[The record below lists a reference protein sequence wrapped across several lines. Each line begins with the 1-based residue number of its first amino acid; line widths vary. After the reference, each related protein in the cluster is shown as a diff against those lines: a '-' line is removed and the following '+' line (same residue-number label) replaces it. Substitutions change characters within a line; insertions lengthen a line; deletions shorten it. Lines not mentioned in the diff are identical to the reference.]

1 MDSGAKVIKTEL
13 DIIRSAKQNGD
24 EKLKKRLAILILAFL
39 IAFAMNSKTV
49 YGLYETPQPW
59 PMWRYDLARTG
70 ATTSTAPNNNMTIWS
85 SVNFYP
91 SCTPIVVDGKVL
103 VTGTGPKL
111 YALDETT
118 GVVLWQSFTFTGS
131 PGGNIAYSN
140 GIVYVGT
147 TSGYLYSIN
156 ATTGAKI
163 HEYNISPAQI
173 YTTPA
178 VAYGKVFFG
187 ATNNYLYALNASTL
201 LLKWYYTAADK
212 IYSSPTI
219 NGNMLYFGCDDGKVY
234 ALDISNDLGPT
245 LKWRYTTG
253 GQIRSSPC
261 VGSGKVYIGSSS
273 ADHSIFALN
282 ATSTNSN
289 GQKIWK
295 WQIISG
301 YAIDTSPAFY
311 NDILYVT
318 APYQKAYALYASGF
332 TGDFAENDPIKKWS
346 LTVGT
351 YPTTP
356 AIADGKMFFGAGDN
370 KLYALDMNDGHI
382 IWTYA
387 VDYAPYEP
395 IIADGRLFLANYYRL
410 YCFGN
415 YYPPLTY
422 YYTVTPPGHSYVI
435 KLVIANATPS
445 QTIDITRL
453 INPPHAI
460 NYTVTGIDG
469 TLGMCN
475 ITIPNEMLDGTYDV
489 RINGGLPLDPPG
501 LVVTHIND
509 THTSLYFTYYQ
520 SVNAIEI
527 TGTTAIPEFPSTVM
541 LPLLMTLSLIAV
553 ALAKKKLARN

>member
-1 MDSGAKVIKTEL
+1 
-13 DIIRSAKQNGD
+13 
-24 EKLKKRLAILILAFL
+24 LKKRLAILILVFL
-39 IAFAMNSKTV
+39 VAFAVNSKTV

-85 SVNFYP
+85 SANIVP

-103 VTGTGPKL
+103 VTGSGSKL

-118 GVVLWQSFTFTGS
+118 GVVLWQSFAFTGS

-163 HEYNISPAQI
+163 HEYSISPAQI

-201 LLKWYYTAADK
+201 LLKWYYTAGGQ
-212 IYSSPTI
+212 IRSSPTI
-219 NGNMLYFGCDDGKVY
+219 YGNMLYFGCDDGKVY
-234 ALDISNDLGPT
+234 ALDISNEMGAT
-245 LKWRYTTG
+245 VKWRYTTG

-261 VGSGKVYIGSSS
+261 VGGGKVFIGSSS
-273 ADHSIFALN
+273 ADHAIFALN
-282 ATSTNSN
+282 ATTTNPN
-289 GQKIWK
+289 GEKIWK
-295 WQIISG
+295 WTLLSG
-301 YAIDTSPAFY
+301 YAIDNSPAFY
-311 NDILYVT
+311 DDILYVT
-318 APYQKAYALYASGF
+318 GAYNKAYALYASGF
-332 TGDFAENDPIKKWS
+332 TGNFSENDPIKKWS

-351 YPTTP
+351 YPGTP
-356 AIADGKMFFGAGDN
+356 AVADGKMFFSTNDHN
-370 KLYALDMNDGHI
+370 LYALDIDDGHI
-382 IWTYA
+382 VWTKNFESYI
-387 VDYAPYEP
+387 PYEP
-395 IIADGRLFLANYYRL
+395 IIADGRLFVTDYYKV
-410 YCFGN
+410 YCLGS

-435 KLVIANATPS
+435 KLVIANGTPS

-469 TLGMCN
+469 TVGMCN

-489 RINGGLPLDPPG
+489 RINGALPLDPPG

-520 SVNAIEI
+520 SINAIEI
-527 TGTTAIPEFPSTVM
+527 TGTTAIPEFPSTIM
-541 LPLLMTLSLIAV
+541 LPMLMTLSLIAV
-553 ALAKKKLARN
+553 ALAKKKPSRN

>member
-1 MDSGAKVIKTEL
+1 MQEIKEM
-13 DIIRSAKQNGD
+13 
-24 EKLKKRLAILILAFL
+24 KKSIYLSVALALLLAIGTLTQMTHA
-39 IAFAMNSKTV
+39 
-49 YGLYETPQPW
+49 LYQTTDPW
-59 PMWRYDLARTG
+59 PMWKHDLARTG
-70 ATTSTAPNNNMTIWS
+70 TTTSTAPNNNSTIWQS
-85 SVNFYP
+85 TTIYP
-91 SCTPIVVDGKVL
+91 SCTPIVIDGKL
-103 VTGTGPKL
+103 IITGTGPKL

-118 GVVLWQSFTFTGS
+118 GVMLWQSFAFTGS
-131 PGGNIAYSN
+131 PGGNLAYSN
-140 GIVYVGT
+140 GVIYVGT

-163 HEYNISPAQI
+163 HEYSVSPNQI

-187 ATNNYLYALNASTL
+187 ATNNYLYALNATTL
-201 LLKWYYTAADK
+201 LLKWYYTAGDK

-219 NGNMLYFGCDDGKVY
+219 DGNMLYFGCDDGKVY
-234 ALDISNDLGPT
+234 ALDISNDLAAT

-253 GQIRSSPC
+253 GQVRSTPC
-261 VGSGKVYIGSSS
+261 VAGGKVYIGSSS
-273 ADHSIFALN
+273 TDHSIFALN
-282 ATSTNSN
+282 ATTTNSN
-289 GQKIWK
+289 GEKIWK
-295 WQIISG
+295 WTLLSS
-301 YAIDTSPAFY
+301 YAIENSPAFY

-318 APYQKAYALYASGF
+318 TPYQKAYALYASGF
-332 TGDFAENDPIKKWS
+332 TGDFNENDPIKKWS
-346 LTVGT
+346 MTVGT

-356 AIADGKMFFGAGDN
+356 AVADGKMFFSGNDY
-370 KLYALDMNDGHI
+370 KLYALSINDGQI
-382 IWTYA
+382 IWTRYFA
-387 VDYAPYEP
+387 TYGPNEP
-395 IIADGRLFLANYYRL
+395 IIADGRLFVATYDRA

-422 YYTVTPPGHSYVI
+422 YYTVTPPGHSYII

-445 QTIDITRL
+445 QTIDISRL

-501 LVVTHIND
+501 LVVTQVNR
-509 THTSLYFTYYQ
+509 THTSLYFTYYH

-527 TGTTAIPEFPSTVM
+527 TGTTAIPEFSQIIIF
-541 LPLLMTLSLIAV
+541 PLLIATSLVAV
-553 ALAKKKLARN
+553 ALAKKKPHQI